1 MAGAQNNLQIAL
13 LFGCD
18 LCLKFVLLWKSIAT
32 VFQSFLVN
40 IHGLLSRNMLKFTR
54 VYKKQAVL

>member
-32 VFQSFLVN
+32 VSISVFSNKYSWIAF
-40 IHGLLSRNMLKFTR
+40 
-54 VYKKQAVL
+54 